1 MTQSQD
7 NLMYTQILIRTCI
20 RLYFVTTRLSWKL
33 YNVSLEQLLLNN
45 NKQYIKTNQSMVK
58 RILLLLLL

>member
-45 NKQYIKTNQSMVK
+45 NKQYIKTNQSTVK